1 MRILLTIVTRRP
13 PDISC
18 ESFSPFDSPSPRHL
32 FVLFNQCPGRSALTT
47 LFCSTS
53 LIALVAAVALL
64 VRLASSIFFA
74 LPLAEIFGLGELV
87 PMSPDVLAT
96 MARLRIVVDTALPLL
111 SETLPTICLLLIF
124 GMKPPGLRKKGGRG
138 GGGASNTV
146 RSHEGVGQR
155 DQSTSLLGDEERPSM
170 WST

>member
-1 MRILLTIVTRRP
+1 
-13 PDISC
+13 
-18 ESFSPFDSPSPRHL
+18 
-32 FVLFNQCPGRSALTT
+32 
-47 LFCSTS
+47 
-53 LIALVAAVALL
+53 
-64 VRLASSIFFA
+64 
-74 LPLAEIFGLGELV
+74 
-87 PMSPDVLAT
+87 MSPDVLAT